1 MRWLN
6 SNTEPEANFR
16 AAVPVEGTAWAICLE
31 GGHEPVLPRLFSRLL
46 MAMHPCPAAVQPAR
60 ASSWDQHRRL
70 SKAHAAAGSSGA
82 QD

>member
-46 MAMHPCPAAVQPAR
+46 MAMNPCPAAVQPAW
-60 ASSWDQHRRL
+60 ASSWDH
-70 SKAHAAAGSSGA
+70 AHAAAGSSGA